1 MADVHKLSERV
12 IWPSGHPPSLTRLRE
27 RGFDEE
33 GYRRAGS
40 CFLRLALVSM
50 RS

>member
-12 IWPSGHPPSLTRLRE
+12 IDVAE
-27 RGFDEE
+27 RSSAVADAAQGK
-33 GYRRAGS
+33 GVRRRAGS
-40 CFLRLALVSM
+40 CFLRLAPVSM